1 MIKKPTAINSL
12 TQEANNQ
19 KTLIGN
25 DGNATDD
32 EKEAAKQL
40 VTQKLNEQIQKI
52 HESTQDNQVDNVKAQ
67 AITAIKLINANAHKR
82 QDAINILTN
91 LAESKKSDI
100 RANQDATTE
109 EKNTAIQSI
118 DDTLA
123 QARNNINGANTNA
136 LVDENLE
143 DGKQKLQRIVL
154 STQTKTQAKADIAQ
168 AIGQQRSTIDQKQNA
183 TTEEKQEALE
193 RLNQE
198 TNGVNDR
205 IQAALANQNVTDEK
219 IIY

>member
-1 MIKKPTAINSL
+1 M
-12 TQEANNQ
+12 
-19 KTLIGN
+19 
-25 DGNATDD
+25 
-32 EKEAAKQL
+32 
-40 VTQKLNEQIQKI
+40 
-52 HESTQDNQVDNVKAQ
+52 
-67 AITAIKLINANAHKR
+67 INANAHKR

-154 STQTKTQAKADIAQ
+154 STQTKTQAKSRHCSSN
-168 AIGQQRSTIDQKQNA
+168 RSTKVDNRPESKCYNRRK
-183 TTEEKQEALE
+183 T
-193 RLNQE
+193 RSP
-198 TNGVNDR
+198 
-205 IQAALANQNVTDEK
+205 
-219 IIY
+219 